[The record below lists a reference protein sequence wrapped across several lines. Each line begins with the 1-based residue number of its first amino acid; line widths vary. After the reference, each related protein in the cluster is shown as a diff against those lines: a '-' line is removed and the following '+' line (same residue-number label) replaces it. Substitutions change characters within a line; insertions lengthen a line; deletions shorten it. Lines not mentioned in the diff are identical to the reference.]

1 MTAPTLRPYQVEAI
15 AAARERFRAGDRGT
29 LIVLPTGTGKTVVFA
44 EVARLTVERGRRVL
58 VLAHRSELLTQAIA
72 KLRAVGVDA
81 ALEQGPNRAGSAN
94 VVVASVATLK
104 SKRLAAWSPDAF
116 GVIVIDGAHH
126 ATAASYRKIVD
137 HFASA
142 KILGVTATPD
152 RADGIGLDSLFGSR
166 ACYVLEL
173 RAAIAAGYLVPI
185 RARSIRVDVD
195 LDGIK
200 RSRGDF
206 DVGELSD
213 AMTEAAVL
221 DASARALLAE
231 RGHRLTVAFT
241 VDVEHA
247 RKLAEAI
254 NAHRPGLAVH
264 VSGKSTDE
272 QRKAAV
278 DGLIA
283 GSIGIVCNAA
293 LWTEGFDCPPVAC
306 VAIYRPTGSRG
317 LFAQMIGRG
326 TRPSPATGKTDVLV
340 LDFAGTT
347 KRHRLVSAADVLEGD
362 LPDDVAELVVEELR
376 AEGGADVEA
385 AITRAR
391 AALAAARGAPIARW
405 LTSEVGDL
413 LGEDVDM
420 RLCGDGFG
428 EATREQLDE
437 LKTLGFRRIPPGFT
451 NLAAAKVIA
460 VLANRRRRGLCTYKQ
475 ASWLRDRGVS
485 PAAIQRMTWIEASAE
500 LERRGAGKLGEGRDQ
515 RPPDRVTADRAPDR
529 VPLRRAE

>member
-15 AAARERFRAGDRGT
+15 AAARERFRSGDRGT

-116 GVIVIDGAHH
+116 GVIVIDEAHH

-231 RGHRLTVAFT
+231 RGHRPTVAFT

-272 QRKAAV
+272 QRKAAA

-326 TRPSPATGKTDVLV
+326 TRPSPATGETDVLV

-376 AEGGADVEA
+376 AEGGGDVEA

-391 AALAAARGAPIARW
+391 AAGGRARRTDRALAHVGGRRPARRGRRHAPLRRRVRRGDARAARRAQDARVPAHPARVHEPRRGQGDRGAREPPAPRPVHVQASLVAPRSRRVAGRDPAHDVDRGECGARAARRRQARRGPRPAAAR
-405 LTSEVGDL
+405 S
-413 LGEDVDM
+413 
-420 RLCGDGFG
+420 
-428 EATREQLDE
+428 
-437 LKTLGFRRIPPGFT
+437 
-451 NLAAAKVIA
+451 
-460 VLANRRRRGLCTYKQ
+460 
-475 ASWLRDRGVS
+475 RDR
-485 PAAIQRMTWIEASAE
+485 
-500 LERRGAGKLGEGRDQ
+500 
-515 RPPDRVTADRAPDR
+515 
-529 VPLRRAE
+529 